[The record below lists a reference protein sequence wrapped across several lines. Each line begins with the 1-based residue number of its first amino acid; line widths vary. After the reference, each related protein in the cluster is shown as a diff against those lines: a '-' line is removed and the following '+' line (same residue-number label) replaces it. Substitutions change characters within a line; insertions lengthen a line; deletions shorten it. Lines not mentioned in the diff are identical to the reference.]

1 MPRLDG
7 GDSSSHPASAYPRR
21 GFSPFRVMLY
31 FMMFM
36 SLKNI
41 LTKNYRNE
49 EKSYL
54 RSSGMSDEE
63 IEKFVPKTQLERD
76 ILRRKKTVNEL
87 QLMREIELL
96 KEQVKE
102 LQAKVFNGTVP
113 VKSTDVESGN
123 DPALHEAKP
132 AKLKESKDMKEAEKD
147 KL

>member
-1 MPRLDG
+1 
-7 GDSSSHPASAYPRR
+7 
-21 GFSPFRVMLY
+21 
-31 FMMFM
+31 
-36 SLKNI
+36 
-41 LTKNYRNE
+41 
-49 EKSYL
+49 
-54 RSSGMSDEE
+54 MSDEE